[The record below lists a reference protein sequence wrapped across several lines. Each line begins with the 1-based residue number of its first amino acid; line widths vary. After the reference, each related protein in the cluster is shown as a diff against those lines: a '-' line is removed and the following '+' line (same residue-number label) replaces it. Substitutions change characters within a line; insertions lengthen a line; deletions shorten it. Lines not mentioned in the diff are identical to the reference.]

1 MAKAKEFKT
10 IKQRA
15 KEFVDKVKI
24 ERVDQFNWKMKED
37 LNDEQSLKALKV
49 LAHFIT
55 IPTQI
60 LNETEEQMFTDE
72 LFYKLNVT
80 KKE

>member
-24 ERVDQFNWKMKED
+24 EKVDQFNWKMKED